1 MTKTAATRDGYGE
14 ALLELASNPKV
25 VVLEADLGKST
36 KSLHFRK
43 AHPER
48 TVSCGIGEQNM
59 LLVGA
64 GLAASGYIPFASTFA
79 IFTERAFE
87 QMRNGVARPNLAVHV
102 CGSHGGT
109 HTGTDGSSAQSI
121 EDLAIYRTL
130 PNVIVMHP
138 SDVVSTKELTLQL
151 ANSGSP
157 SYMRTARNKTPVL
170 YEGREDDIKIGKG
183 IVLKEGHD
191 VAIVACG
198 VMVSEALKASEA
210 LATEGIQASVVDM
223 HTLKPLDGGLLD
235 QLVASCGAIVTAED
249 HSVIGGLGGAV
260 AEHLTAN
267 IFAPLERVGVQ
278 DRFGESGQSDEM
290 LEVMQISAP
299 YLQKQPKEP
308 SHARKNRQGA
318 CRGEFIE
325 PLR

>member
-1 MTKTAATRDGYGE
+1 MAATRDGYGQ
-14 ALLELASNPKV
+14 ALLELADNAKV

-87 QMRNGVARPNLAVHV
+87 QMRNGVARPNLAVHL

-121 EDLAIYRTL
+121 EDLAVFRTL
-130 PNVIVMHP
+130 PNVTVLHP
-138 SDVVSTKELTLQL
+138 CDDVSTRILTKQL
-151 ANSGSP
+151 AETGSP

-170 YEGREDDIKIGKG
+170 YDDVKEGTIQIGKG
-183 IVLKEGHD
+183 IELQTGSD
-191 VAIVACG
+191 VAIIACG
-198 VMVSEALKASEA
+198 VLVSEALKAADSLRKDGIEA
-210 LATEGIQASVVDM
+210 TVIDM
-223 HTLKPLDGGLLD
+223 HTIKPLDGKLID
-235 QLVASCGAIVTAED
+235 RLVERCGALVTAED
-249 HSVIGGLGGAV
+249 HSVIGGLGSAV
-260 AEHLTAN
+260 AEYLVEN
-267 IFAPLERVGVQ
+267 SLAPLEMVGVR
-278 DRFGESGQSDEM
+278 DRFGESGQADEM
-290 LEVMQISAP
+290 LEIMNLSAP
-299 YLQKQPKEP
+299 YIAKAAKKVCSRKE
-308 SHARKNRQGA
+308 
-318 CRGEFIE
+318 
-325 PLR
+325 

>member
-1 MTKTAATRDGYGE
+1 MAATRDGYGD
-14 ALLELASNPKV
+14 ALLALAENPKV

-43 AHPER
+43 AHPDR

-64 GLAASGYIPFASTFA
+64 GLASSGYIPFASTFA

-87 QMRNGVARPNLAVHV
+87 QMRNGVARPNLPVHL

-130 PNVIVMHP
+130 PNVVVMHP
-138 SDVVSTKELTLQL
+138 CDDVSTKALTMQLPEL
-151 ANSGSP
+151 GKP

-170 YEGREDDIKIGKG
+170 YDGKEEDIKIGKG
-183 IVLKEGHD
+183 ITICTGND
-191 VAIVACG
+191 VAIIACG
-198 VMVSEALKASEA
+198 VLVHEAIVAAESLRA
-210 LATEGIQASVVDM
+210 EGINATVVDM
-223 HTLKPLDGGLLD
+223 HTIKPLDNDLID
-235 QLVASCGAIVTAED
+235 SIAKKCGAIVTAED

-260 AEHLTAN
+260 AEYLISSN
-267 IFAPLERVGVQ
+267 PIPMEKIGVP
-278 DRFGESGQSDEM
+278 DRFGESAGSEEM
-290 LEVMQISAP
+290 LEMMGLKSHHISEAA
-299 YLQKQPKEP
+299 KRAI
-308 SHARKNRQGA
+308 ARKA
-318 CRGEFIE
+318 
-325 PLR
+325 